1 MAVLQHER
9 HERRWIH
16 RMDSP
21 FLHLEHWR
29 KSSQWF
35 AVSRAHADII
45 VNDPNVDPI
54 FRKECYPTRDDGW

>member
-1 MAVLQHER
+1 
-9 HERRWIH
+9 
-16 RMDSP
+16 MDSP

-35 AVSRAHADII
+35 AVSRAHADLI